1 MEQLEKQTTNFQKMA
16 NDRAILL
23 SEEKKEKA
31 ELRKKYDVLQKDLIE
46 RIEKSSEEKERISK
60 SVGKW
65 ARRFY
70 FLL

>member
-1 MEQLEKQTTNFQKMA
+1 MEQLEKQTSNFQKIA
-16 NDRAILL
+16 NDRALML

-31 ELRKKYDVLQKDLIE
+31 ELREKYDALQKDLIE

-60 SVGKW
+60 SVGK
-65 ARRFY
+65 RTMRFY

>member
-23 SEEKKEKA
+23 SEEKREKA
-31 ELRKKYDVLQKDLIE
+31 ELRKKYDALQKDLIE
-46 RIEKSSEEKERISK
+46 KIETFSEEKERISK
-60 SVGKW
+60 SAGKRT
-65 ARRFY
+65 RRFY